1 MHAPLRNPEFPT
13 AVSDLRPAC
22 DGPVTLALVQPRLI
36 VRGLAIDPLGFE
48 KRGSVKIRLAA
59 YVLTAALALV
69 CSLPCPAA
77 AAPRHRATTVSGPTV
92 SAAPGTLVRWSMPGT
107 ERCGMNRRSW
117 PALHETCYYPVDL
130 LQKPGLIAI
139 TRSGNGHS
147 ESARISV
154 EPFNYATQEI
164 DLGDISQANP
174 SSDDLK
180 RAGREESLLAKVWTR
195 KEGPARFTLPL
206 GAPARPLPE
215 GRDFGSKRIFNGKP
229 AGQPH
234 MGADYSTSQGSHV
247 RAAAE
252 GTIVLAED
260 QFYSGNAVYI
270 DHGGGLISMYFHL
283 SEIKVKAGQ
292 EIKKGDTVGL
302 VGTTGRSTGAHLF
315 FGVRWH
321 NARINPQFL
330 LENPDKIPAVGPG
343 APGATT
349 APHSKTSGMR

>member
-1 MHAPLRNPEFPT
+1 
-13 AVSDLRPAC
+13 
-22 DGPVTLALVQPRLI
+22 
-36 VRGLAIDPLGFE
+36 
-48 KRGSVKIRLAA
+48 
-59 YVLTAALALV
+59 
-69 CSLPCPAA
+69 
-77 AAPRHRATTVSGPTV
+77 
-92 SAAPGTLVRWSMPGT
+92 MPGT

-139 TRSGNGHS
+139 TRSGNGPS

-164 DLGDISQANP
+164 DLGDIPQANP
-174 SSDDLK
+174 SPEDLK
-180 RAGREESLLAKVWTR
+180 RAGREESLLTKVWTR

-252 GTIVLAED
+252 GTVVLAED

-292 EIKKGDTVGL
+292 EVKKGDTVGL

-330 LENPDKIPAVGPG
+330 LEDPAKIPAVGPG
-343 APGATT
+343 AASATAT
-349 APHSKTSGMR
+349 PYSKTSGMR